1 MTGMLEADE
10 TTAVAVCGG
19 CGYPTLGP
27 NLCHYCQVVT
37 ADPTAA

>member
-1 MTGMLEADE
+1 MAEVSE
-10 TTAVAVCGG
+10 TITVAVCGG

-27 NLCHYCQVVT
+27 DLCAYCQKLT